1 MHREAYTNIVEGQTY
16 TGVEFLIEP
25 GILFIDGGISAWSK
39 KERLIFVSTLGYA
52 CGSSKFS

>member
-25 GILFIDGGISAWSK
+25 GILFIDGGISA
-39 KERLIFVSTLGYA
+39 
-52 CGSSKFS
+52 